1 MSLHQPLTLFSRAR
15 SLSALCV
22 FTVACALTLSA
33 HSQDVLTYHN
43 NIARTAFD
51 NAETT
56 LTLTNVNSTTFGKL
70 FIAPADGLVDAEP
83 LYVSS
88 VSVAG
93 VIHNLLIVV
102 TENDSVFAYDADT
115 AGSSLWH
122 TSTLL
127 PGEVP
132 SDDHGCGQITPQIGI
147 TSTPVIRRPKNGDPV
162 IYVVAMSKD
171 TSGNYYQ
178 RLHALDATSGA
189 ELYGG
194 PATITGQYPGTG
206 DDSSGGFVIF
216 DPEQYAERA
225 SLLLVNNTV
234 YLAWASHCD
243 SRPYTGWV
251 MGYNAT
257 TLEQTT
263 ILNLTPNADRGA
275 IWNSGGGM
283 AADSKGNIFLAQAN
297 GVFDTTLNA
306 GGFPDEGDYGNALL
320 RLSTKG
326 GLAVADYWVMYNQ
339 SVENPHDSDLGSGGA
354 ILLTEKDSTGKIWDL
369 ALAAGKDENLYIV
382 NRENMGKYNS
392 TRNNIYQELTDALPG
407 SIFSTPAAINSSV
420 YYCPKNSPILK
431 FEFSDAKLVAT
442 TIKTTTSFIS
452 PGATPSISSNAGKNS
467 IVWASQNTDPAILD
481 AYNATTLVE
490 LYDSTQAPNGRDS
503 FGVGNKYITP
513 MIANGKVY
521 VGTTNGVGAF
531 GLLPAPTK
539 NQEKK

>member
-1 MSLHQPLTLFSRAR
+1 MQLHQTPRVLSHSR
-15 SLSALCV
+15 SLPILLLFAIV
-22 FTVACALTLSA
+22 CALTPSA
-33 HSQDVLTYHN
+33 RSQDVLTYHDN
-43 NIARTAFD
+43 NARTGLD
-51 NAETT
+51 NEETI
-56 LTLTNVNSTTFGKL
+56 LTLANVNYNTFGLL
-70 FIAPADGLVDAEP
+70 FIAPADGHVDAEP
-83 LYVSS
+83 LYLSS

-93 VIHNLLIVV
+93 ATHNLLIVA
-102 TENDSVFAYDADT
+102 TENDTVYAYDADT
-115 AGSSLWH
+115 GANLWQI
-122 TSTLL
+122 TTLL
-127 PGEVP
+127 PGEVA
-132 SDDHGCGQITPQIGI
+132 SDNLGCNLISPTIGI
-147 TSTPVIRRPKNGDPV
+147 TSTPVISRPPTGDPV

-382 NRENMGKYNS
+382 NRANMGKYDS

-481 AYNATTLVE
+481 AYNATTLME

-503 FGVGNKYITP
+503 FGVGNRYITP

-521 VGTTNGVGAF
+521 VGSTNGVGAF

>member
-1 MSLHQPLTLFSRAR
+1 MQLHQTPRVLSHSR
-15 SLSALCV
+15 SLPILLLFAIV
-22 FTVACALTLSA
+22 CALTPSA
-33 HSQDVLTYHN
+33 RSQDVLTYHDN
-43 NIARTAFD
+43 NARTGLD
-51 NAETT
+51 NEETI
-56 LTLTNVNSTTFGKL
+56 LTLANVNYNTFGLL
-70 FIAPADGLVDAEP
+70 FIAPADGHVDAEP
-83 LYVSS
+83 LYLSS

-93 VIHNLLIVV
+93 ATHNLLIVA
-102 TENDSVFAYDADT
+102 TENDTVYAYDADT
-115 AGSSLWH
+115 GANLWQI
-122 TSTLL
+122 TTLL
-127 PGEVP
+127 PGEVA
-132 SDDHGCGQITPQIGI
+132 SDNLGCNLISPTIGI
-147 TSTPVIRRPKNGDPV
+147 TSTPVISRPPTGDPV

-407 SIFSTPAAINSSV
+407 SIFSTPAAISSSV

>member
-1 MSLHQPLTLFSRAR
+1 MQLHQTPRVLSHSR
-15 SLSALCV
+15 SLPILLLFAIV
-22 FTVACALTLSA
+22 CALTPSA
-33 HSQDVLTYHN
+33 RSQDVLTYHDN
-43 NIARTAFD
+43 NARTGLD
-51 NAETT
+51 NEETI
-56 LTLTNVNSTTFGKL
+56 LTLANVNYNTFGLL
-70 FIAPADGLVDAEP
+70 FIAPADGHVDAEP
-83 LYVSS
+83 LYLSS

-93 VIHNLLIVV
+93 ATHNLLIVA
-102 TENDSVFAYDADT
+102 TENDTVYAYDADT
-115 AGSSLWH
+115 GANLWQI
-122 TSTLL
+122 TTLL
-127 PGEVP
+127 PGEVA
-132 SDDHGCGQITPQIGI
+132 SDNLGCNLISPTIGI
-147 TSTPVIRRPKNGDPV
+147 TSTPVISRPPTGDPV

>member
-1 MSLHQPLTLFSRAR
+1 MQLHQTPRVLSHSR
-15 SLSALCV
+15 SLPILLLFAIV
-22 FTVACALTLSA
+22 CALTPSA
-33 HSQDVLTYHN
+33 RSQDVLTYHDN
-43 NIARTAFD
+43 NARTGLD
-51 NAETT
+51 NEETI
-56 LTLTNVNSTTFGKL
+56 LTLANVNYNTFGLL
-70 FIAPADGLVDAEP
+70 FIAPADGHVDAEP
-83 LYVSS
+83 LYLSS

-93 VIHNLLIVV
+93 ATHNLLIVA
-102 TENDSVFAYDADT
+102 TENDTVYAYDADT
-115 AGSSLWH
+115 GANLWQI
-122 TSTLL
+122 TTLL
-127 PGEVP
+127 PGEVA
-132 SDDHGCGQITPQIGI
+132 SDNLGCNLISPTIGI
-147 TSTPVIRRPKNGDPV
+147 TSTPVISRPPTGDPV

-481 AYNATTLVE
+481 AYNATTLME